1 MFKDGD
7 LSSVYSCFL
16 LYACINSTATQPG
29 KWHHISPPLPVPQV
43 GFNAGNGSSAYP
55 YTPYSQTMYI
65 RDLTSTGMANGFPG
79 RHIFRVDE
87 KILAGNCRH
96 ELCAYSDADRNYS
109 D

>member
-1 MFKDGD
+1 MLFSAAKMIDATTWSTS
-7 LSSVYSCFL
+7 LTTRSS
-16 LYACINSTATQPG
+16 
-29 KWHHISPPLPVPQV
+29 PQV

-96 ELCAYSDADRNYS
+96 ELCAYRGYPE
-109 D
+109 

>member
-1 MFKDGD
+1 M
-7 LSSVYSCFL
+7 
-16 LYACINSTATQPG
+16 
-29 KWHHISPPLPVPQV
+29 

-79 RHIFRVDE
+79 RHVFRIDE

-96 ELCAYSDADRNYS
+96 ELCEWKGNGGAGGRALLK
-109 D
+109 